1 MPVLQAV
8 RGREIPVAPGREI
21 LEAPVPMAGGLAQ
34 LPRTTS
40 TSTSLVVQE
49 VGRTTHLHHQQ
60 LRTKIETP
68 GGTRQIADLMRTS
81 VRMEGLTFKLKELLS
96 STFDLPGKHAPPP
109 FATDSSGTHT

>member
-1 MPVLQAV
+1 MRPTVTANGRRWKDLEAPVLQAV
-8 RGREIPVAPGREI
+8 RGREIPAVRGREI
-21 LEAPVPMAGGLAQ
+21 LVAPALMAGGLAQ

-68 GGTRQIADLMRTS
+68 GGTRQLADLVLTS
-81 VRMEGLTFKLKELLS
+81 VRMHRLRRS
-96 STFDLPGKHAPPP
+96 D
-109 FATDSSGTHT
+109 